1 MGSSP
6 DIAIDLAL
14 YVKFVLALVF
24 VIILILAATWG
35 IKKLYRFS
43 GTMRGN
49 GRRLA
54 IIEVQPVDTR
64 RRLVLVRRDNREHLL
79 LIGGET
85 DIVVERDI
93 RPFQGMVAL
102 EQERAQDTRTG
113 DARSADREPT

>member
-35 IKKLYRFS
+35 LKKLYRFS
-43 GTMRGN
+43 GSMRGAN
-49 GRRLA
+49 RRVSIL
-54 IIEVQPVDTR
+54 EVQPVDTR
-64 RRLVLVRRDNREHLL
+64 RRLILVRRDNREHLL

-102 EQERAQDTRTG
+102 EEERAL